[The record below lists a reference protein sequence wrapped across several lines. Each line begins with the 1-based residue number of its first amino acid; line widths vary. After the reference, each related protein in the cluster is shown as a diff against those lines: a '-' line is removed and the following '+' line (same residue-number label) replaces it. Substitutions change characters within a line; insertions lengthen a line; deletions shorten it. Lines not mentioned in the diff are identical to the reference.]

1 MCFLFQRDWSRNVH
15 AHYNASRVCSN
26 VSPKAYANY
35 AFRSQQQAYVTSLNL
50 GLSPGIYNFR
60 YKAFH
65 GRCQIYDWIYTISVL
80 AVLLD
85 VCNTSYCNGKHLD
98 LLFTGSSVPEGKLES
113 ISEVFLPFPNLET
126 RTYFDLF
133 IYFTQTSEQT
143 SHKNKACCSL
153 FWFQVCLGPFL
164 QVHA

>member
-98 LLFTGSSVPEGKLES
+98 LYLQARPSQRGSQSLSPKYLKTFSKSGDKDVLRPVYL
-113 ISEVFLPFPNLET
+113 LHPN
-126 RTYFDLF
+126 
-133 IYFTQTSEQT
+133 
-143 SHKNKACCSL
+143 
-153 FWFQVCLGPFL
+153 V
-164 QVHA
+164 